1 MAENKLSMFGK
12 VFNTVGSTDSNF
24 VIKTK
29 GDLKIQWGNKF
40 IDLIKNGKIVQTESN
55 ILKSVNNESEITG
68 NGIYIVKGE
77 QEKVWVSIGG
87 SKINLTNNGTS
98 YVSFVEEQESTE
110 EQKTT
115 ALKNIGFYYDSIED
129 IKNSQ
134 LTKGIVYNLGDN
146 KLYAINNSQV
156 QEYQINNTEISSTEL
171 EKLIVKDLTLYKDEE
186 GNMVMSS
193 PSLKILINQK
203 EVINLSSDAYLN
215 IPVILGEDSY
225 LQSEDQKFKLYKRN
239 NKYILEVDSIVW
251 RDSEKEL
258 PNSVPKIQKFDTYID
273 NYATFTTQEEI
284 EVQSDSRVM
293 CEMQFPIK
301 YQIGDYIYIFIKD
314 NPTLYVERVNTE
326 QNKVQINAILSRPID
341 IDAIITVRYQ
351 VNNAIY
357 ESDITIK
364 QGETSGNVLLSYTNI
379 IITEYSIKQ
388 GQEEIDNDIFD
399 QYLIP
404 IECKIINIDNN
415 IVTLSI
421 DSSSYSSFTSNCINS
436 PVCKSRVPIIQQNIN
451 IDLLDRS
458 HTIIQEEEEKVDDT
472 IHTRL
477 GDLSTLD
484 LSILDN
490 CSNEEETEKYNP
502 KVGIYSDY
510 FIGLNSKLYD
520 SVFKKR
526 CDYPKYDESVEI
538 PEDFQDEKYNK
549 AVPNVEWIKELIKL
563 AVPSGTIAMY
573 NGQSEI
579 PEGWAVCDGN
589 NGTPNLVGKF
599 IKAVATKEEIGENNI
614 LNKNNEFTLTQEYL
628 PKHSHPHNPHTHTFN
643 LDNTSI
649 NIEESGDLNL
659 AIQQPINVYN
669 TEEKNL
675 IQSISDESIVTEP
688 GTVNNIISS
697 EEYKL
702 TITGGNHSHNAT
714 LSTTDNLETQE
725 STSGEVPLED
735 LEWQNKPIKI
745 EPNSYSLIFI
755 MKL

>member
-490 CSNEEETEKYNP
+490 YSNEEETEKYNP

-526 CDYPKYDESVEI
+526 CDYPKYDKSVEI